1 MIKRGL
7 IPESKRT
14 IDPKS
19 LKECEQKMFAGQS
32 RIDTSVHPINSKQDC
47 PSSKRRK
54 KDSDAD
60 GYIQVVSNIGNT
72 VESEKETSQKATKK
86 RATKAQVKTAKKRE
100 KAKPDEIEDIIGVAN
115 FFGHENEVQTYKSP
129 GLYFL
134 VTWKGYP
141 SNETTYEPMVCI
153 EKYHKQFGKQ
163 KHTFFS
169 SLYYQEFL
177 LV

>member
-32 RIDTSVHPINSKQDC
+32 RIDTSVHLIDSKQDC

-72 VESEKETSQKATKK
+72 VESEKETS
-86 RATKAQVKTAKKRE
+86 TKAQVKTAKKRE